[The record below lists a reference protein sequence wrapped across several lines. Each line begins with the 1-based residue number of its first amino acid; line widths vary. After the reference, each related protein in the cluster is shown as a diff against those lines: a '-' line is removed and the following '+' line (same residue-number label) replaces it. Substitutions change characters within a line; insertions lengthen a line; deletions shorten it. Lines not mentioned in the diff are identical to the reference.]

1 MFLVLI
7 AGRPPTHPYARIRVA
22 CGKIEKVGQN
32 SKCNW
37 NMIMQMHFQ
46 MHLGALWKRFSF
58 DDALSLRSPIKLYL
72 CFKGKQR
79 TSVSLVI
86 LMFH

>member
-1 MFLVLI
+1 
-7 AGRPPTHPYARIRVA
+7 
-22 CGKIEKVGQN
+22 
-32 SKCNW
+32 
-37 NMIMQMHFQ
+37 MQMHFQ